1 MKAHENILVFY
12 GRLPT
17 YNPQKTTGHTRKTAV
32 KRKDCTLVYGKQ
44 DFMELPYDSTERFPR
59 SVLKFPSDKQTS
71 TLHPTQKPVALLEYL
86 IKTYSNEG
94 DTVLDNCMGSGSVG
108 EACLRQTRKFVGMEK
123 DEGYYEVAE
132 SRLRGLM

>member
-1 MKAHENILVFY
+1 
-12 GRLPT
+12 
-17 YNPQKTTGHTRKTAV
+17 
-32 KRKDCTLVYGKQ
+32 
-44 DFMELPYDSTERFPR
+44 MELPYDSTERFPR

-108 EACLRQTRKFVGMEK
+108 EACLRQKRKFVGMEK